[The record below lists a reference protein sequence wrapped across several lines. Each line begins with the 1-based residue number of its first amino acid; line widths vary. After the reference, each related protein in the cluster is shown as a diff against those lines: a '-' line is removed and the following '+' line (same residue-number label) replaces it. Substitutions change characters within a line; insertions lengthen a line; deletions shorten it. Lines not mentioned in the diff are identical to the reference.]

1 MIQEIAPH
9 SFSNIYAPDQ
19 PAPEDY
25 ILCMADHRVLCSLKD
40 GEISLPTCAMV
51 CPEKLY
57 FGFRLD
63 GRNVF
68 LSDCIPDPLPEG
80 FAMEKAYDL
89 RAAEP
94 MHLAYAIGV
103 GGSLLRW
110 YGITRFCGKCG
121 APMEDSPKERARIC
135 PQCGNVLYPRICPAV
150 IVAVCDHDRLLL
162 TRYKGRPFK
171 RYALVAGFNEIGES
185 IEDTVHR
192 EVMEE
197 TGLKVRNL
205 RFYRSQP
212 WVFTDSLLMGFF
224 AELDGSDEITMQED
238 ELAEAAWCPR
248 DAIPGDYSPISLTG
262 EMISLF
268 RAGKEPK
275 SEV

>member
-1 MIQEIAPH
+1 MIQDIAPH
-9 SFSNIYAPDQ
+9 SFSNIYAPAE

-25 ILCMADHRVLCSLKD
+25 MLCIAAHQVLCSLED
-40 GEISLPTCAMV
+40 GAISLPTCADI
-51 CPEKLY
+51 CPKMRY

-68 LSDCIPDPLPEG
+68 LSDCIPDPLPKG
-80 FAMEKAYDL
+80 FAMEKTYAL
-89 RAAEP
+89 RQTEP

-110 YGITRFCGKCG
+110 YDITRFCGKCG
-121 APMEDSPKERARIC
+121 TPMEDSPKERARVC

-150 IVAVCDHDRLLL
+150 IVAICDHDRLLL
-162 TRYKGRPFK
+162 TRYRGRPFK

-185 IEDTVHR
+185 IEATVHR
-192 EVMEE
+192 EVWEE
-197 TGLKVRNL
+197 TGLRVRNL

-224 AELDGSDEITMQED
+224 AELDGSDAITMQED
-238 ELAEAAWCPR
+238 ELAEATWFPR

-262 EMISLF
+262 EMITLF